1 LVDNPGLGEG
11 DHVSLGD
18 NPLSSDSVNVYLPE
32 LRDRGVTVD
41 Y

>member
-11 DHVSLGD
+11 DYVSLGN
-18 NPLSSDSVNVYLPE
+18 NPLSSDSINTYVPQ
-32 LRDRGVTVD
+32 LRARGVAVD

>member
-11 DHVSLGD
+11 DYVSLGD
-18 NPLSSDSVNVYLPE
+18 NPLSSDSIDMYMPQ
-32 LRDRGVTVD
+32 LRARGVTVD

>member
-11 DHVSLGD
+11 DYVSLAN
-18 NPLSSDSVNVYLPE
+18 NPLSSDSIDTYMPQ
-32 LRDRGVTVD
+32 LRARGVAVD

>member
-11 DHVSLGD
+11 DVVSLGN
-18 NPLSSDSVNVYLPE
+18 NPLSLDSIDIYMDE
-32 LRDRGVTVD
+32 LRARGVTVN